1 MGETWLGD
9 KDWWNEADKVE
20 GAKATWIRAD
30 HNGSPLYPNSKLFE
44 QFLLFF
50 PHRSGEES
58 WRVDGMLIYLS
69 TDDVKRRTFIE
80 GDGGHWCF
88 PSSRPGHAFNTLKE
102 YDHFSAFNV
111 YFSEG
116 FCVTIW
122 RSIRWPTHS
131 LWAIDCIPPMA
142 GPSVEGWRWVGKI
155 RRPGIPLGL
164 ICLFLV
170 CCIFSQPSGFL
181 GPGPISRNDKPLK
194 SSGTSHQLWV
204 STCHW
209 GLCVLG
215 WRMVVPRVLKAFSW
229 RSHRLVMAMGSLV
242 QSGGWMIV
250 NRMVNEW
257 MPMMTVHVLHRNGDS
272 CHFVMLLPCSC
283 RAFVQ
288 LRKCPTNVVK
298 CRNTVCSSNP
308 FKKQLFYF
316 QAAGTA
322 RFLPERDG
330 GNNSKDAL
338 PSSEGCG
345 LCWPWIGGREGCSC
359 TAARETPR
367 QGVQIQGASAERIY
381 GIIILIMY

>member
-1 MGETWLGD
+1 
-9 KDWWNEADKVE
+9 
-20 GAKATWIRAD
+20 
-30 HNGSPLYPNSKLFE
+30 
-44 QFLLFF
+44 
-50 PHRSGEES
+50 
-58 WRVDGMLIYLS
+58 
-69 TDDVKRRTFIE
+69 
-80 GDGGHWCF
+80 
-88 PSSRPGHAFNTLKE
+88 
-102 YDHFSAFNV
+102 
-111 YFSEG
+111 
-116 FCVTIW
+116 
-122 RSIRWPTHS
+122 
-131 LWAIDCIPPMA
+131 
-142 GPSVEGWRWVGKI
+142 
-155 RRPGIPLGL
+155 
-164 ICLFLV
+164 
-170 CCIFSQPSGFL
+170 
-181 GPGPISRNDKPLK
+181 
-194 SSGTSHQLWV
+194 
-204 STCHW
+204 
-209 GLCVLG
+209 
-215 WRMVVPRVLKAFSW
+215 MVVPRVLKAFSW

-367 QGVQIQGASAERIY
+367 QGVQIQGASAENLWYYYINY
-381 GIIILIMY
+381 VLNCNLKIL